1 MSDEKLTPEQFHICR
16 LKGTEAP
23 FSGEYWDNK
32 EQGTYYCVCCGKP
45 LFQSQDKFD
54 SGTGWPSY
62 MRPFTED
69 AVIERE
75 DNSHGMQ
82 RVEVVCAHCDSHL
95 GHVFPDGPA
104 PTRLRYC
111 INSAALRFEKN
122 EEPKK

>member
-1 MSDEKLTPEQFHICR
+1 MADKDLTPEQYHICR

-23 FSGEYWDNK
+23 FTGEYWDNK
-32 EQGTYYCVCCGKP
+32 EKGVYYCVCCDKP
-45 LFQSQDKFD
+45 LFNSQDKFD

-62 MRPFTED
+62 MQPVSPN
-69 AVIERE
+69 AVKEQE

-82 RVEVVCAHCDSHL
+82 RIEVLCNNCNAHL

-111 INSAALRFEKN
+111 INSAAMRFEKD
-122 EEPKK
+122 EK